1 MNKIVKISC
10 IIVITVFLSLYFS
23 KYNMDYYENKNVLTE
38 EAIKQFEKNKKE
50 GKQIIASNYL
60 PKEKNYDNKI
70 SKIGIKTS
78 EIIEK
83 TFDKGLK
90 VVMNYL
96 NNIQND

>member
-1 MNKIVKISC
+1 MNRIVKISC

-38 EAIKQFEKNKKE
+38 EAIKQFEKDMKE